1 MLSTEALAL
10 TYGLSSAVSWGAG
23 DFSGGFVSRRSHV
36 LTVVLYSQA
45 IGAACLFLMAWL
57 FAEKFPPVHHMLFG
71 VLAGMVGVL
80 GLIALYKGLA
90 KGRMGIVA
98 PLSALISAVI
108 PIVFAFFNEGLPKN
122 TQIIGFGVALLAVWL
137 LAYTKSDSK
146 IRINELYLPLLA
158 GLGFGLF
165 FIFLD
170 RATDQTVLW
179 PLVAT
184 RFGSIPLVLVL
195 YLTNRKAQL
204 PTKGQFPF
212 ILLAGIF
219 DVMGNTFFGL
229 ATHLG
234 RLDISAILASL
245 YPAATVLLAWL
256 ILKEKLQ
263 LQQWTGVFT
272 ALLALSLIA
281 A

>member
-1 MLSTEALAL
+1 MLGTEALAL

-23 DFSGGFVSRRSHV
+23 DFSGGFVTRRSHV
-36 LTVVLYSQA
+36 LTVILYSQA
-45 IGAACLFLMAWL
+45 VGAVCLFLMAYL
-57 FAEKFPPVHHMLFG
+57 FAEKVPSVQHMLFG
-71 VLAGMVGVL
+71 SLAGMVGVL
-80 GLIALYKGLA
+80 GLTALYKGLA

-98 PLSALISAVI
+98 PLSAVIAAVL
-108 PIVFAFFNEGLPKN
+108 PIVFAFFNEGLPKH
-122 TQIIGFGVALLAVWL
+122 TQVIGFGVALLAVWL
-137 LAYTKSDSK
+137 LAYTKSDAK
-146 IRINELYLPLLA
+146 VRFNELCLPMLA

-184 RFGSIPLVLVL
+184 RFGSIPLAFIL
-195 YLTNRKAQL
+195 YLSNRKARIPTRGQL
-204 PTKGQFPF
+204 PF

-219 DVMGNTFFGL
+219 DVLGNIFFAL

-234 RLDISAILASL
+234 RLDISAIMASL

-256 ILKEKLQ
+256 ILKEKLK
-263 LQQWTGVFT
+263 LQQWTGVIT
-272 ALLALSLIA
+272 AFLALCLIA